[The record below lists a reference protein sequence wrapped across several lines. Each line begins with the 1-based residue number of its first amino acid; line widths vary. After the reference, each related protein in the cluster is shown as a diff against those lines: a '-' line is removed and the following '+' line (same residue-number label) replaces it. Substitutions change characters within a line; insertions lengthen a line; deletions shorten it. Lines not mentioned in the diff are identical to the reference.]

1 MNLNHLI
8 NMVTNQV
15 IRRVVN
21 LVVDRGINFASRKV
35 ADAATPDPEQAKPT
49 HVTTPEELAKEA
61 SLRTLADQAAKTAKM
76 MRRIGR

>member
-21 LVVDRGINFASRKV
+21 IVVDRGFNFASRK
-35 ADAATPDPEQAKPT
+35 AAEIATPDPEQPASNNMI
-49 HVTTPEELAKEA
+49 TPADLAKEA
-61 SLRTLADQAAKTAKM
+61 QLRAMADQAAKTAKF